1 MKKTLLALALL
12 LALLP
17 LSGCS
22 DWEDSEPDDVFQT
35 LKEYYNT
42 EEPDREP
49 TPLTSF
55 SLPYF
60 EGETVDPISCSE
72 GPHQVLGSLLYEGLF
87 TLDPHWE
94 VQPLLAE
101 RYTYDAASHSYT
113 IELRSDVTFS
123 DGSPLNA
130 YDVVS
135 TLQRA
140 RSSPRYA
147 SRLQDV
153 SSIYSYGNTVEINL
167 RRDNAQLPALLDI
180 PIIKAGTEDSLF
192 PIGTGPYSYTDQDG
206 KPRLVAN
213 TAWHIG
219 KPLPL
224 QEIGLVR
231 CKDNDSV
238 AYAFYAREVQ
248 LLSYDLTAT
257 HGSNVSGI
265 GIYEDAPSTAMHYIG
280 LNVNH
285 EPLNN
290 PAVRHALSL
299 GIDRGE
305 CVNAYLLGHGL
316 PAQYPLSPASTLYPA
331 GQDVAY
337 SPDNFDSAMA
347 AAGYSSGNTTSLTMI
362 VNAESEFKVSA
373 AQKIAADLSRHDLKI
388 SVEALPWDSYL
399 QRLRSGNFDLYYGE
413 CRMTADWDLQ
423 SLLGAGGAL
432 NYGGY
437 ADPKMDTLMQAALSS
452 DEQQRSAAYNS
463 LYTYF
468 EQQSPLLPV
477 CFKSLSVLMPSGA
490 VEKITPTAA
499 NPFYDFSQWKLNMK

>member
-1 MKKTLLALALL
+1 MKKSLLALALL

-22 DWEDSEPDDVFQT
+22 DWEDPAQDDVFQT

-49 TPLTSF
+49 SPLTSF

-60 EGETVDPISCSE
+60 EGETADPISCTE
-72 GPHQVLGSLLYEGLF
+72 GPHQVLGALLYEGLF

-94 VQPLLAE
+94 PQPVLAE
-101 RYTYDAASHSYT
+101 SYTYNAAAHTYT
-113 IELRSDVTFS
+113 IELRSGITFS

-153 SSIYSYGNTVEINL
+153 SSVYSYGNTVEINL
-167 RRDNAQLPALLDI
+167 HRDNAQLPALLDI
-180 PIIKAGTEDSLF
+180 PIIKAGTEDTAF
-192 PIGTGPYSYTDQDG
+192 PIGTGPYYYTNEG
-206 KPRLVAN
+206 GNPRLLAN
-213 TAWHIG
+213 TAWHVG

-248 LLSYDLTAT
+248 LLAYDLTAT
-257 HGSNVSGI
+257 NGSNVSGI
-265 GIYEDAPSTAMHYIG
+265 GINEDAPSTAMHYIG
-280 LNVNH
+280 INVNH

-290 PAVRHALSL
+290 PALRRALSL

-305 CVNAYLLGHGL
+305 CVSAYLLSHGL
-316 PAQYPLSPASTLYPA
+316 PAQYPLSPASALYPSEE
-331 GQDVAY
+331 DVAY
-337 SPDNFDSAMA
+337 SPDNFNSAMS
-347 AAGYSSGNTTSLTMI
+347 AAGYTSGKSIPLTMI
-362 VNAESEFKVSA
+362 VNAENEFKISA
-373 AQKIAADLSRHDLKI
+373 AQKIAADLSRHDIKI
-388 SVEALPWDSYL
+388 SVEVLPWDTYL
-399 QRLRSGNFDLYYGE
+399 QRLRSGNFDLYYSE
-413 CRMTADWDLQ
+413 CRMTADWDLRN
-423 SLLGAGGAL
+423 LLGTGGTL

-437 ADPKMDTLMQAALSS
+437 TNPQMDSLMQAALSS
-452 DEQQRSAAYNS
+452 DKQQSSEAYGK
-463 LYTYF
+463 LYQYF
-468 EQQSPLLPV
+468 EQQSPILPV

-490 VEKITPTAA
+490 VDEITPTAA
-499 NPFYDFSQWKLNMK
+499 NPFYDFSQWKLHMK